1 VSHLLDVGVLLACG
15 WKSHPQHPVVRRWLE
30 AQPRFY
36 TCPLSHL
43 GFLRVSISPAFRASF
58 GDASAVLEQLTRL
71 NGARFLADTL
81 PGTALS
87 GLQGAAE
94 VTDAYL
100 VALARANSVRLA
112 TLDDGLCGKS
122 WATGIA
128 VNPVKR

>member
-1 VSHLLDVGVLLACG
+1 
-15 WKSHPQHPVVRRWLE
+15 
-30 AQPRFY
+30 
-36 TCPLSHL
+36 
-43 GFLRVSISPAFRASF
+43 
-58 GDASAVLEQLTRL
+58 VLEQLTRL

-122 WATGIA
+122 WAAGIA
-128 VNPVKR
+128 VNPLKR